1 VFAWEEEMMEMKS
14 DAVVLHQPNEL
25 AQTVDIFSQGL
36 VKYLDVLG
44 LPAERVLVP
53 VRERGVVLQNLP
65 SVLDNI
71 PTGLRKDSL
80 YISKFVAACG
90 AGLFDAALNFVW
102 DETVLS
108 LRLKVVQFDLE
119 YFFNSVV
126 TDPDRRKSFNA
137 EKDLENLDDWELI
150 RGCHMTGILS
160 DIGFRHL
167 DYIRNMRN
175 WASAAHPNQNELTGL
190 QIVSWLETCIREVIG
205 KEPSASAIE
214 VKRLLENLRRNAI
227 CASDATP
234 INASIQLL
242 PVDLATSL
250 LRTIFGMFA
259 DPEVAVQVKSNI
271 RLIAAAVWKRA
282 PDMAKQES
290 GVKYVNY
297 ASNAD
302 IPRRDSAKEFL
313 TFVNGL
319 TYLPK
324 DRLALEVSDSVASL
338 FQAHIGWNNFHNEP
352 AHAKNLI
359 RYIPENGDVPESSR
373 YEYVKTVTMCYIG
386 NGYGE
391 SLLAYPY
398 YQTMI
403 SRFREQ
409 EIWLVANLVA
419 DNDVS
424 SRLQF
429 ESCQKRF
436 RKLISDLYERVA
448 NEVVKAVLSFLMGQT
463 EQQLPKCASTTEY
476 RKLTSR

>member
-1 VFAWEEEMMEMKS
+1 MTDE
-14 DAVVLHQPNEL
+14 HQPVEMILRPPQEL
-25 AQTVDIFSQGL
+25 SQTVDSFSQGL
-36 VKYLDVLG
+36 VKYLNALG
-44 LPAERVLVP
+44 LPSERVLVP

-65 SVLDNI
+65 SVVDNI
-71 PTGLRKDSL
+71 IDGLRKDSL

-108 LRLKVVQFDLE
+108 LRRKVIQFDLE

-126 TDPDRRKSFNA
+126 TDPDRRRSFSA
-137 EKDLENLDDWELI
+137 EKDLDNLDDWELV
-150 RGCHMTGILS
+150 RGCHLTGILS

-214 VKRLLENLRRNAI
+214 IKRLLDNLRKNVLTA
-227 CASDATP
+227 ADAKP

-242 PVDLATSL
+242 PPDLATSL
-250 LRTIFGMFA
+250 LRTIYGMYA
-259 DPEVAVQVKSNI
+259 DPDVAVQTKNNI
-271 RLIAAAVWKRA
+271 RLIASTVWNRA
-282 PDMAKQES
+282 PDTAKQEA

-297 ASNAD
+297 SSNAD

-313 TFVNGL
+313 TLVNGL
-319 TYLPK
+319 TFLPK
-324 DRLALEVSDSVASL
+324 DRLALEVSESVACL

-352 AHAKNLI
+352 PHAKNLF
-359 RYIPENGDVPESSR
+359 RYIPENGDIPESSQ

-386 NGYGE
+386 NGYGI
-391 SLLAYPY
+391 SSLAYPY
-398 YQTMI
+398 YQAMI
-403 SRFREQ
+403 KRFREK
-409 EIWLVANLVA
+409 EIWTVANMVA
-419 DNDVS
+419 DGDIS

-429 ESCQKRF
+429 SSCQRNF
-436 RKLISDLYERVA
+436 RKLIAELNQRIS
-448 NEVVKAVLSFLMGQT
+448 NEVIKAVLIYILGQT
-463 EQQLPKCASTTEY
+463 EQQLPKCASTSEFL
-476 RKLTSR
+476 KLTGR